1 MGGGEAGACRGLS
14 PGAFESTGRPKFRG
28 RRPRVAPVAYHAQ
41 MQQRNGARELGLIV
55 ATLAAV
61 GRFVTDEPL
70 WVATALTVI
79 VAAAGTASLLGELR
93 PWRWPLDRV
102 SLPAMAAFASVGVAH
117 LIDPVPWLAGVF
129 AVSWAVTAWA
139 VSIETASATPGGR
152 AASVTRDG
160 THARSTA
167 ARLGAFGLAFL
178 GFAAI
183 GGIVPGGI
191 AGDGQPL
198 SVAAFLATIV
208 LDVAIGGLAGYRI
221 AAVRPHSR
229 GHAAVAVYQ
238 YSMIVA
244 PGGVLVRVL
253 ALPRLFGPAVLV
265 LAVYILTSLRESDE
279 PVRFNARLLEETG
292 VLILAGV
299 AVVVLGLVVK

>member
-1 MGGGEAGACRGLS
+1 MGGSEAGAAAAMTARTLGLGLGPETRS
-14 PGAFESTGRPKFRG
+14 GPSIQSVT
-28 RRPRVAPVAYHAQ
+28 YHAQ

-55 ATLAAV
+55 ATLAV
-61 GRFVTDEPL
+61 VSRFVTDAPL
-70 WVATALTVI
+70 WVATGLAAI
-79 VAAAGTASLLGELR
+79 AAAAGTASLLGEVR

-102 SLPAMAAFASVGVAH
+102 SLPAMAAFVSVGVAR
-117 LIDPVPWLAGVF
+117 LGDPVPWLAVAF
-129 AVSWAVTAWA
+129 AGSWAVTSWV
-139 VSIETASATPGGR
+139 VSIETATGTVGGKPG
-152 AASVTRDG
+152 SVAPDG
-160 THARSTA
+160 THARPTA

-183 GGIVPGGI
+183 GGIVPGGV
-191 AGDGQPL
+191 AGDGRPL

-221 AAVRPHSR
+221 AAVRPHTP
-229 GHAAVAVYQ
+229 GQAAVAFYQ
-238 YSMIVA
+238 YSMVVA
-244 PGGVLVRVL
+244 PVGVLVRVL

-265 LAVYILTSLRESDE
+265 LAIYLVTSLRESDE
-279 PVRFNARLLEETG
+279 PVRFNVRLLEETA

>member
-1 MGGGEAGACRGLS
+1 
-14 PGAFESTGRPKFRG
+14 
-28 RRPRVAPVAYHAQ
+28 

-117 LIDPVPWLAGVF
+117 LIDRCRGWRASSRSRGGHGVGGLDRDGLGH
-129 AVSWAVTAWA
+129 ARGRARRSRGTAL
-139 VSIETASATPGGR
+139 TRDRPPRASAPSGWRFWVSRPSAASFRWHRRRRTAAERRGIPGHDRPGRGHRRAGRLPDRGR
-152 AASVTRDG
+152 AA
-160 THARSTA
+160 A
-167 ARLGAFGLAFL
+167 LA
-178 GFAAI
+178 
-183 GGIVPGGI
+183 
-191 AGDGQPL
+191 
-198 SVAAFLATIV
+198 
-208 LDVAIGGLAGYRI
+208 
-221 AAVRPHSR
+221 
-229 GHAAVAVYQ
+229 GHAAVAFYQ

-244 PGGVLVRVL
+244 PVGVLVRVL

-279 PVRFNARLLEETG
+279 PVRFNAACSRRPG
-292 VLILAGV
+292 C
-299 AVVVLGLVVK
+299 